1 MPSSVKPIGPTIL
14 QEIPTTSPSKTI
26 FVEEIFQDI
35 SK

>member
-1 MPSSVKPIGPTIL
+1 MPSSIELEDPTKF
-14 QEIPTTSPSKTI
+14 QEVPSTFPSKTI